1 MTPSTVDRLLITG
14 GLLAAMVAA
23 GCGTVSGTAVPA
35 PTTTTTTTTPPAPT
49 AADGTDYAACADGTC
64 EVAVSG
70 PVDIALGGS
79 AGPGTFSVRT
89 MHADGIDFEVSLAQ
103 SGGRGTLKGHCTLSF
118 HPGGGGSSCSNKP
131 GPPPTPKAGVLAV
144 QMVGVTAGTA
154 VLRLVSG

>member
-1 MTPSTVDRLLITG
+1 MDRLLIAG
-14 GLLAAMVAA
+14 GLLAAMTAA

-35 PTTTTTTTTPPAPT
+35 PTTTTTTPPPPPT
-49 AADGTDYAACADGTC
+49 ATDGTDYAACADGTC

-89 MHADGIDFEVSLAQ
+89 MHADGIDFEVTLAQ
-103 SGGRGTLKGHCTLSF
+103 SGGSGTLKGHCTLSF
-118 HPGGGGSSCSNKP
+118 VPGGGGSSCSTKP
-131 GPPPTPKAGVLAV
+131 SPPPAPRAGVLAV
-144 QMVGVTAGTA
+144 QMVGVTDGTA